1 MLFSIV
7 VPIYNVEKYIE
18 DCLESIIYQIDNE
31 KNYEIILVDDGS
43 TDRSG
48 LICDE
53 YQRRHP
59 NFIMVY
65 HNTNHGLLWTRRFG
79 FKQAK
84 GDYVIN
90 CDSDDLLEDEAL
102 VKLKKIVKK
111 YKYPDI
117 VIYNHNIYDG
127 KNKTI
132 AFKDIFTSN
141 KDCIVEKKDVLKE
154 FLCYHS
160 IVSVCGKMIKRDC
173 IDAEKK
179 YQQFGRISTG
189 EDTLQSIEF
198 FSNAKTF
205 VYLNETIYNYRCGS
219 GMTGKFDENYY
230 FTFKKI
236 FEEIEKQSE
245 KWEVPNF
252 DELFAI
258 KVLQTAGR
266 AITQSR
272 YNHWK
277 FMREH
282 IEYLGKIREDRMLQ
296 ENTKYLDKVKDKLQ
310 KDHYILL
317 KLLKYNLNV
326 IIVLLLNMKNMTDKS
341 RQ

>member
-1 MLFSIV
+1 
-7 VPIYNVEKYIE
+7 
-18 DCLESIIYQIDNE
+18 
-31 KNYEIILVDDGS
+31 
-43 TDRSG
+43 
-48 LICDE
+48 
-53 YQRRHP
+53 
-59 NFIMVY
+59 
-65 HNTNHGLLWTRRFG
+65 
-79 FKQAK
+79 
-84 GDYVIN
+84 
-90 CDSDDLLEDEAL
+90 
-102 VKLKKIVKK
+102 
-111 YKYPDI
+111 
-117 VIYNHNIYDG
+117 
-127 KNKTI
+127 
-132 AFKDIFTSN
+132 
-141 KDCIVEKKDVLKE
+141 
-154 FLCYHS
+154 
-160 IVSVCGKMIKRDC
+160 
-173 IDAEKK
+173 
-179 YQQFGRISTG
+179 
-189 EDTLQSIEF
+189 
-198 FSNAKTF
+198 
-205 VYLNETIYNYRCGS
+205 
-219 GMTGKFDENYY
+219 MTGKFDENYY

-245 KWEVPNF
+245 KWEVQTLMNC
-252 DELFAI
+252 FAI